1 MEVNKRKEG
10 NAMLRVDQKQAKLNQ
25 PPRSISIG
33 NVINGKEIFIIDLQ
47 CNLILNIALSLML
60 DALISLL
67 FLGLDL
73 PV

>member
-1 MEVNKRKEG
+1 MEVNERKEG
-10 NAMLRVDQKQAKLNQ
+10 NAMLRVDQKQAKLDQ

-33 NVINGKEIFIIDLQ
+33 NVINRKEIFIIDLQ
-47 CNLILNIALSLML
+47 CNLILNIALSLMF

-67 FLGLDL
+67 FLGLDF